1 MLRTL
6 FDALIFAALI
16 ATIYVGLNFACL
28 LNDKC
33 TVASGL
39 L

>member
-1 MLRTL
+1 MLKKL
-6 FDALIFAALI
+6 FDALIFGALI

-33 TVASGL
+33 AVSSGL